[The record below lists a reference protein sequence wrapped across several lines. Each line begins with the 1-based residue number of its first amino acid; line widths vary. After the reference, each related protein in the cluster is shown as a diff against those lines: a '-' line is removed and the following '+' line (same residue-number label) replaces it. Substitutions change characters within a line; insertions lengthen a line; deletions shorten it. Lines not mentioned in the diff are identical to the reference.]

1 MTRLQR
7 LARRRADRGDRVTVT
22 VVGGYRA
29 LPESLTAIT
38 LMANPMNGLRSRTH
52 ARLYV
57 YDAVLKWLAH
67 DFQDMPPEL
76 RQFI

>member
-7 LARRRADRGDRVTVT
+7 LERRRRAARGDWVTGT

-29 LPESLTAIT
+29 LPESLIAIT
-38 LMANPMNGLRSRTH
+38 LMANPMKVLRSRTP

-57 YDAVLKWLAH
+57 YDTLLEESSVS
-67 DFQDMPPEL
+67 
-76 RQFI
+76 IT